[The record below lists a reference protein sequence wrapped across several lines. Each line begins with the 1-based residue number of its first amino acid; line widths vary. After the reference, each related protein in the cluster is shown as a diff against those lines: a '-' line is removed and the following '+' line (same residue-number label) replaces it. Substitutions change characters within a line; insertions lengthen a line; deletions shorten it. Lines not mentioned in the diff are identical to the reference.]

1 MILTAHPLCLL
12 PATMLQIW
20 ERGGAWHPIDQALLV
35 LQTTDPVKQVDELA
49 TWTVGQRDRRLIEIR
64 QATFGDH
71 IAGYAECPS
80 CRSGVE
86 FELSC
91 RQLLEQEGATA
102 SVSQLIRHGGRAW
115 ELRAPNSRDLS
126 RVASAP
132 DLASAR
138 RSLWNSC
145 ARRIDETDVVDD
157 ESLDTYD
164 SALIDKLT
172 ALEPLAEILIDLTCS
187 FCGHGWQSLFD
198 IATFLW
204 SEIRISSRRLLQDID
219 VLARTYGWTEGEILR
234 LSDHRRRLYVQM
246 ALS

>member
-1 MILTAHPLCLL
+1 MILTAHPLRLL

-91 RQLLEQEGATA
+91 RRLIEQDGETE
-102 SVSQLIRHGGRAW
+102 SVSQRILHDGRQW

-126 RVASAP
+126 RAASASDP
-132 DLASAR
+132 AR
-138 RSLWNSC
+138 ARLSLWTSC
-145 ARRIDETDVVDD
+145 VRSIDETGTSDD
-157 ESLDTYD
+157 NPTDSYD
-164 SALIDKLT
+164 SVLLNKLAALD
-172 ALEPLAEILIDLTCS
+172 PLAEILIGLTCS
-187 FCGHGWQSLFD
+187 SCGHIWQSLFD
-198 IATFLW
+198 IVTFLW
-204 SEIRISSRRLLQDID
+204 REIRTSSRRLLQDID
-219 VLARTYGWTEGEILR
+219 ALARTYGWTEGEVLG
-234 LSDHRRRLYVQM
+234 LSDQRRRLYVQM